1 MRIGLD
7 MAHLAHQ
14 GKIDRII
21 LITADTD
28 QLAKIL
34 HQVIGK

>member
-28 QLAKIL
+28 FIPAMNCLF
-34 HQVIGK
+34 